1 LWTLKKVSK
10 CKFCRKPASNRFGL
24 HTFCDTDCAYQFAI
38 AAKEKAAAKKKKE
51 FNAETRR
58 RKVALKSD
66 TEWKNEAQDLF
77 NKMRRLEELLWFK
90 ERDIEPYCISCQLP
104 LGNDQWCC
112 GHFKTRKARSDLA
125 FDRRNTFLQHNV
137 QCNKHLSGDIAGYK
151 IGLAFRFGEDEAKQI
166 IEYCEVR
173 QETPRR
179 TVDDWQSMK
188 KEFRRE
194 IKRLQSLL

>member
-1 LWTLKKVSK
+1 MTK
-10 CKFCRKPASNRFGL
+10 CPICKAPATQKFGL
-24 HTFCDTDCAYQFAI
+24 KLFCGFEH
-38 AAKEKAAAKKKKE
+38 AAQWAKAQADKSKSKKQKE

-77 NKMRRLEELLWFK
+77 NKMRRLEEILWFK
-90 ERDIEPYCISCQLP
+90 ERGIEPYCISCQLP

-112 GHFKTRKARSDLA
+112 GHFKTRKARSDLS

-137 QCNKHLSGDIAGYK
+137 RCNKNLSGDIAGYK
-151 IGLAFRFGEDEAKQI
+151 IGLAFRFGDEEAKQI

-173 QETPRR
+173 KETPKR
-179 TVDDWQSMK
+179 TADDWQAMK
-188 KEFRRE
+188 KEFSAE
-194 IKRLQSLL
+194 IRRLQSLL